1 MNENNDYTN
10 GKVPYKATTNL
21 NTAIGNPSVNINDT
35 MNVNIKTMSTPS
47 NYQNLV
53 QNSGVT
59 PNNTVATPNI
69 QSIET
74 QNPGYQAPTKGI
86 PNLNTNQNINN
97 YTQNNNIPNQNVQDS
112 NTIKK
117 TYVNMDNKPKK
128 KNVTFNVGPEF
139 KIAILIIVIL
149 LVFVFLLPIINEL
162 IFGY

>member
-1 MNENNDYTN
+1 MNENNNYTN

-47 NYQNLV
+47 NYQSLV
-53 QNSGVT
+53 QNSGVM
-59 PNNTVATPNI
+59 PNTPNI
-69 QSIET
+69 QNVET
-74 QNPGYQAPTKGI
+74 QNQTYQDSTKGVSNI
-86 PNLNTNQNINN
+86 STNQNINN